1 MTKQFLILTTILLCS
16 CANGPT
22 VVMRPDG
29 TVIANLGQQ
38 LFEDSDEETA
48 MITLPDGTKLAYSK
62 TGKKQTKVPN
72 NYIGYKLSVGLAN
85 IANGG
90 EEIREKGDTL
100 RTQSA
105 DSVKKAKI
113 QADVTKATFVPPE

>member
-1 MTKQFLILTTILLCS
+1 MIKCLLATTVFILCS

-22 VVMRPDG
+22 VVLKPDG

-38 LFEDSDEETA
+38 LFEDSEEESA
-48 MITLPDGTKLAYSK
+48 VIKLPDGTQLAYSK

-72 NYIGYKLSVGLAN
+72 NYIGYKLATGLAN

-100 RTQSA
+100 RAQSA
-105 DSVKKAKI
+105 DSVKKAQI
-113 QADVTKATFVPPE
+113 EADVTTATFVPPE